1 MALMNDLSWV
11 PALRTEALT
20 LLFTNITLLGYQVF
34 LFLFLSFGFYFWRT
48 RIFYQAGLLLFFT
61 AGVNLFLKDF
71 YQDPRPDP
79 IFANSRNANLV
90 LKRSTPGAFFGHI
103 ITGDRYSKS

>member
-61 AGVNLFLKDF
+61 AGVNLFLKDLYQTYLIF
-71 YQDPRPDP
+71 YFFLGA
-79 IFANSRNANLV
+79 IVS
-90 LKRSTPGAFFGHI
+90 LKNVFFLYKKPQY
-103 ITGDRYSKS
+103 DYL